1 MVHRLLLTALLLYP
15 GARLA
20 AQRVTEVRLVRAADG
35 ATYRFTPAEI
45 TVRPG
50 EVVEFRVESGGP
62 YVLAFEATDL
72 GAADQRLLSSALGDF
87 NGGLRA
93 PTLTGPG
100 KVLRLEVPTL
110 HPGTYRFRTLTH
122 VAYRMEGRLVVRS
135 GGSSRAPE

>member
-1 MVHRLLLTALLLYP
+1 MVQRILLALLLLYP
-15 GARLA
+15 ALRA
-20 AQRVTEVRLVRAADG
+20 DAQRVTEVRLVRSADG
-35 ATYRFTPAEI
+35 SAYRFSPAEV

-72 GAADQRLLSSALGDF
+72 GAADQRQLSSALGDF

-100 KVLRLEVPTL
+100 KVLRLEVPAL
-110 HPGTYRFRTLTH
+110 RPGTYRFRTLTH

-135 GGSSRAPE
+135 GGSSRTPE